1 MDFFYG
7 INSYLFYLKFFFIFP
22 VHFDFFYDC
31 KMYALVLCYGFVSV
45 GIAIDNCRPSVDF
58 YIQ

>member
-7 INSYLFYLKFFFIFP
+7 INSYLFFFIFP

-31 KMYALVLCYGFVSV
+31 KMYGLVLCYGFVSI
-45 GIAIDNCRPSVDF
+45 GIAIDNCRPSVDT